1 MNISKNIFHHKK
13 LFTIGVE
20 EEYMLCDSI
29 SGDLVDKADE
39 IMNMIQ
45 DSIRNRYS
53 YELLLSEIEIN
64 TTPCETVS
72 EIIDE
77 ISQLRTNTIRIGE
90 KLDFKL
96 GISGTHPT
104 AIAKDQKF
112 VQNTSYKWVANQLGY
127 YAKRNITFA
136 MHVHVAVKN
145 ENYAISIANSL
156 RRWISPLLALSTN
169 SPFFEGELTGM
180 KSSRTMQFG
189 AFPRTNIPQKFE
201 NFEEYKG
208 IVENHIVTN
217 AIEKPRQIWWK
228 IRPHMDFGTI
238 EFRIC
243 DVQRSMRNVEM
254 LTAICQAL
262 VYQSS
267 LDYENQVLP
276 ESFNLEYLNDA
287 LWKSA
292 RFSFDAKVIDPDSN
306 SVSTISDQINKMKS
320 YIQKALEYFG
330 NSHINNQINYI
341 LSNGTEGDRQIEV
354 YNNQG
359 YDGLKKFLIDN
370 VES

>member
-112 VQNTSYKWVANQLGY
+112 VQN
-127 YAKRNITFA
+127 
-136 MHVHVAVKN
+136 
-145 ENYAISIANSL
+145 
-156 RRWISPLLALSTN
+156 
-169 SPFFEGELTGM
+169 
-180 KSSRTMQFG
+180 
-189 AFPRTNIPQKFE
+189 
-201 NFEEYKG
+201 
-208 IVENHIVTN
+208 
-217 AIEKPRQIWWK
+217 
-228 IRPHMDFGTI
+228 
-238 EFRIC
+238 
-243 DVQRSMRNVEM
+243 
-254 LTAICQAL
+254 
-262 VYQSS
+262 
-267 LDYENQVLP
+267 QV
-276 ESFNLEYLNDA
+276 
-287 LWKSA
+287 
-292 RFSFDAKVIDPDSN
+292 
-306 SVSTISDQINKMKS
+306 
-320 YIQKALEYFG
+320 
-330 NSHINNQINYI
+330 
-341 LSNGTEGDRQIEV
+341 
-354 YNNQG
+354 
-359 YDGLKKFLIDN
+359 
-370 VES
+370 